1 MQLGKNTKLGLSGR
15 PKLTTRTLTSS
26 LIYEIAGQATIFLP
40 YFFNPGEFYLSHDN
54 KLLVEQFRSSI
65 RFIAACWDQPG
76 QPMITFLVRADMLSD
91 NSREHVLALLSEIER
106 GECNGI
112 QVNTGRLAQLAT
124 TATVERIDYLYNY
137 QFDEQALTPL
147 HMPALLP
154 EQINSKS
161 MDECTRFSGDA

>member
-1 MQLGKNTKLGLSGR
+1 MKL
-15 PKLTTRTLTSS
+15 
-26 LIYEIAGQATIFLP
+26 AGQATIFLP

-54 KLLVEQFRSSI
+54 QLLVEQFRSSI

-106 GECNGI
+106 GECNGMSKS
-112 QVNTGRLAQLAT
+112 TPEDWLSLPLPPPWSAST
-124 TATVERIDYLYNY
+124 TVHNY
-137 QFDEQALTPL
+137 KFDEQALTPL

-154 EQINSKS
+154 EQINTQKHDD
-161 MDECTRFSGDA
+161 DECTRFSGHA